1 MLLTA
6 TRPTAPDI
14 SIIIVNWNTRQLLL
28 DCLDSLDAAI
38 GAVSADVWVVDNASS
53 DDSVAA
59 VEAQFPQ
66 VRVMKNAQ
74 NLGFAAANNQA
85 IRASSGRYVLL
96 LNSDTIAHA
105 GSVEKLVRFADRH
118 PEVGIVGA
126 LLLNRDGSIQPSWA
140 EFPTLWSE
148 LVGTNIRRRRPY
160 GRSDGTTVYDVD
172 WVGGACMLVRRAAI
186 EQVGQMDQRYFMY
199 SEEVDWCFRVRR
211 RGWRICY
218 LPAAQVTHLGG
229 QSSRMV
235 STRMR
240 AELYRSKLRFFA
252 KHYGVRQSRTL
263 GLLLQIGLLLKGLS
277 AWLLSAARPPQ
288 RRDASARY
296 YSTLAL
302 VSTIGQSWHGDGS
315 TLADQ

>member
-1 MLLTA
+1 MPPIA
-6 TRPTAPDI
+6 TRPTAPDV

-28 DCLDSLDAAI
+28 DCLGSLDAAI
-38 GAVSADVWVVDNASS
+38 GDRSADIWVVDNASS

-66 VRVMKNAQ
+66 VRVMKNSQ

-85 IRASSGRYVLL
+85 IRASDGRYVLL

-105 GSVEKLVRFADRH
+105 GSIEKLVRFADGH
-118 PEVGIVGA
+118 PETGIVGS
-126 LLLNRDGSIQPSWA
+126 LLLNRDGSVQPSWA

-148 LVGTNIRRRRPY
+148 LFGTNIRRRRPY
-160 GRSDGTTVYDVD
+160 GRSDGATVYEVD
-172 WVGGACMLVRRAAI
+172 WVGGACMLVRRTAI

-218 LPAAQVTHLGG
+218 LPSARVTHLGG

-252 KHYGVRQSRTL
+252 KHYGAGQSRAL
-263 GLLLQIGLLLKGLS
+263 GLLLQSGLLLKGVS
-277 AWLLSAARPPQ
+277 AWLLSAARAPQ
-288 RRDASARY
+288 HRDAMAHY
-296 YSTLAL
+296 YNTLTL
-302 VSTIGQSWHGDGS
+302 VSAIGQSWRGDGS
-315 TLADQ
+315 RLADR